1 MLRTLDKRQKGGTQ
15 DVSNSIPTNKNQDP
29 MSKSGKLMTV
39 TGNSSQAVKPL
50 DATTPPKD
58 CLPNRTLNARQQT
71 TRNKTSANGGADK
84 SGLVKFST
92 VPAQETTASMS
103 LESNSNRKKHVELK
117 SEAPPDYG
125 REVWV
130 TDSIEGFRAAR
141 IVDISKTGFSLALI
155 STDEPVSRRYEEVF
169 SSEEDPKKSVEDTCS
184 LLHLNEATL
193 LNNCRLRY
201 MNGKIYS
208 YVANILISINPY
220 QLVDGFY
227 SLQKIKEY
235 RGKSLGQKEPHI
247 YAIADK
253 SYREMRRN
261 KKSQSII
268 VAGESGAGKTESQ
281 KAVLQYLCENWGGDV
296 RHIQQRLLETNPI
309 LEAFGNAKTLRN
321 NNSSRFGK
329 FVQIHFANNGT
340 VAGGFISHYLLET
353 SRVCRQS
360 PGERNYH
367 IFYQLIA
374 GSSPE
379 LYKHL
384 KLDKPNFFT
393 YLKNGFTGFFANLD
407 SQSPSKILKKR
418 FSNTSFSYDSMVDDF
433 NGFQRLEAA
442 LRMSGLNEQEIMFV
456 WSTIAGVLHLG
467 NVEFDDIIDDSK
479 GGCKIAKNSED
490 AVMQSAA
497 LLGLQAIELKL
508 GLCARIMQTTKG
520 GLRGTLIRVPL
531 KSHEA
536 SAGRD
541 ALAKA
546 IYSKLF
552 DWVVLRINQS
562 IPFDKSTNF
571 VGVLDV
577 AGFEYYAVNSFEQ
590 FCINYC
596 NEKLQHF
603 FNERILKEEQNLY
616 EKEGLNIG
624 RIEFIDNTDCIELFE
639 TKGIGLLDLL
649 DEEARLPTQVF
660 KNFTK
665 RAHEENRKNFRLD
678 TPRKS
683 KVKIHREMRDD
694 EGLLIRHYAGS
705 VCYETKNFIEKN
717 NDQLYNSL
725 EILIEQSTFP
735 LLVSLFTSSS
745 SGPSKTN
752 NKLKTQSVGSK
763 FKLQLS
769 TLIEKLQSTGTHFV
783 RCIKPNNKM
792 IPWHFEG
799 SVVLTQLQC
808 AGMASVLK
816 LMQNGFPSRTSFG
829 ALYSTYQSN
838 LPPKLA
844 SMEPRLFSKCL
855 FRALGLD
862 HHDFQFGL
870 TRVFFKAG
878 KFSEFD
884 RMMRQDPESI
894 ESLITKVNY
903 WLVKGR
909 WKQAQYA
916 VWSVIKMKNKI
927 AYRVAH
933 VVKLQSIMRGFIS
946 RQQFSPQI
954 DLYRKL
960 CFLLKNSKEIERILS
975 RLNESSRNKWE
986 NSAKA
991 IIQELEKLVWH
1002 IKLAEKYQVGKA
1014 ESAYEI
1020 YVTRVDSIIL
1030 DLKKQQRDDELEVL
1044 ERKRRE
1050 TEKKEKREREMR
1062 LREDEEK
1069 TRQKTMEEQQAKAQ
1083 RRLEHRLIEE
1093 IRKSAA
1099 EREETQQ
1106 KDQQMRLDEIASD
1119 LLEDCDGVTLVKT
1132 TKSETSSGSSTMKV
1146 HDQYDLANWKYA
1158 ELRDAINNSMDINLL
1173 VACEEEF
1180 RRRLRIYNE
1189 WKSRNYVKRDGP
1201 TSMSVP
1207 LSVFR
1212 DAESSVQRCFKYAF
1226 DTGKEGGKQGMFYAH
1241 FSGDHIQRQLTLRP
1255 SQMPQ
1260 LMMTGHDD
1268 HQMCLLTL
1276 RETGLDQKSGAEIPI
1291 AEFERQWNMAGGVS

>member
-1 MLRTLDKRQKGGTQ
+1 MLRTLDKRQKGGTAE
-15 DVSNSIPTNKNQDP
+15 VSNSTSTNMNQDP
-29 MSKSGKLMTV
+29 KKSGKPMTA
-39 TGNSSQAVKPL
+39 TGNPPQAVK
-50 DATTPPKD
+50 DAPDKS
-58 CLPNRTLNARQQT
+58 LNARQQT
-71 TRNKTSANGGADK
+71 TKNRTSRDAGK
-84 SGLVKFST
+84 SESVKFPT
-92 VPAQETTASMS
+92 TPGQEANAFMS
-103 LESNSNRKKHVELK
+103 IENSSNRKKLVVLK
-117 SEAPPDYG
+117 NEAPPDYG
-125 REVWV
+125 REVWI
-130 TDSIEGFRAAR
+130 TDPIEGFRAAR
-141 IVDISKTGFSLALI
+141 IVDISKTGFSLALLG
-155 STDEPVSRRYEEVF
+155 TDEPVSRRYEEVF
-169 SSEEDPKKSVEDTCS
+169 SREEDPKKSVEDTCA

-201 MNGKIYS
+201 MNGKIYT

-220 QLVDGFY
+220 QLIH
-227 SLQKIKEY
+227 L
-235 RGKSLGQKEPHI
+235 
-247 YAIADK
+247 
-253 SYREMRRN
+253 
-261 KKSQSII
+261 KKSRSTAENRWDKKNHTFMQLPISHIVRGRQSPRKLCYNTYAKTGVEMYDTFSSDYSKKSEII
-268 VAGESGAGKTESQ
+268 SA
-281 KAVLQYLCENWGGDV
+281 
-296 RHIQQRLLETNPI
+296 NPI

-374 GSSPE
+374 GSSPD
-379 LYKHL
+379 LYKRL
-384 KLDKPNFFT
+384 KLDKPDCFT
-393 YLKNGFTGFFANLD
+393 VSVQLVPSQCSYLKNGFTGFFANFD
-407 SQSPSKILKKR
+407 SQSPSKILKNR
-418 FSNTSFSYDSMVDDF
+418 LGNTSFSYDSMVDDF

-442 LRMSGLNEQEIMFV
+442 LKMSGLNEQEIMFV

-467 NVEFDDIIDDSK
+467 NVEFEDIVDDSK
-479 GGCKIAKNSED
+479 GGCKIAKNCEE
-490 AVMQSAA
+490 AVMHSAA

-508 GLCARIMQTTKG
+508 GLCARIMQTTKV

-552 DWVVLRINQS
+552 DWLVLRINQS

-639 TKGIGLLDLL
+639 TKGKGLLDLL
-649 DEEARLPTQVF
+649 DEEARLPTPMF
-660 KNFTK
+660 RNFTK
-665 RAHEENRKNFRLD
+665 RAHGENRKNFRLD

-705 VCYETKNFIEKN
+705 VCYETRNFVEKN

-745 SGPSKTN
+745 SGANRTN

-769 TLIEKLQSTGTHFV
+769 ALIEKLQSTGTHFV
-783 RCIKPNNKM
+783 RCIKPNNRM

-816 LMQNGFPSRTSFG
+816 LMQNGFPSRTPFG
-829 ALYSTYQSN
+829 MLYSSYQSN

-862 HHDFQFGL
+862 QHDFQFGL

-894 ESLITKVNY
+894 KSLITRVNY

-916 VWSVIKMKNKI
+916 VWSVIKS
-927 AYRVAH
+927 
-933 VVKLQSIMRGFIS
+933 L
-946 RQQFSPQI
+946 
-954 DLYRKL
+954 
-960 CFLLKNSKEIERILS
+960 
-975 RLNESSRNKWE
+975 
-986 NSAKA
+986 
-991 IIQELEKLVWH
+991 
-1002 IKLAEKYQVGKA
+1002 
-1014 ESAYEI
+1014 
-1020 YVTRVDSIIL
+1020 
-1030 DLKKQQRDDELEVL
+1030 
-1044 ERKRRE
+1044 
-1050 TEKKEKREREMR
+1050 
-1062 LREDEEK
+1062 
-1069 TRQKTMEEQQAKAQ
+1069 
-1083 RRLEHRLIEE
+1083 
-1093 IRKSAA
+1093 
-1099 EREETQQ
+1099 
-1106 KDQQMRLDEIASD
+1106 
-1119 LLEDCDGVTLVKT
+1119 
-1132 TKSETSSGSSTMKV
+1132 
-1146 HDQYDLANWKYA
+1146 
-1158 ELRDAINNSMDINLL
+1158 
-1173 VACEEEF
+1173 
-1180 RRRLRIYNE
+1180 
-1189 WKSRNYVKRDGP
+1189 
-1201 TSMSVP
+1201 
-1207 LSVFR
+1207 
-1212 DAESSVQRCFKYAF
+1212 
-1226 DTGKEGGKQGMFYAH
+1226 
-1241 FSGDHIQRQLTLRP
+1241 
-1255 SQMPQ
+1255 
-1260 LMMTGHDD
+1260 
-1268 HQMCLLTL
+1268 
-1276 RETGLDQKSGAEIPI
+1276 
-1291 AEFERQWNMAGGVS
+1291 

>member
-1 MLRTLDKRQKGGTQ
+1 MLRTLDKRQKGGTEQ
-15 DVSNSIPTNKNQDP
+15 VSNSTSTNMNQDP
-29 MSKSGKLMTV
+29 KKSGKPMTAP
-39 TGNSSQAVKPL
+39 GNPPQAVKPL
-50 DATTPPKD
+50 DAAARPTNP
-58 CLPNRTLNARQQT
+58 LPDKTLNARQQT
-71 TRNKTSANGGADK
+71 TKNRTSANRDAAPG
-84 SGLVKFST
+84 
-92 VPAQETTASMS
+92 QEANPVTSS
-103 LESNSNRKKHVELK
+103 ENSSNRKKQVVLK
-117 SEAPPDYG
+117 NEAPPDHG
-125 REVWV
+125 REVWI
-130 TDSIEGFRAAR
+130 TDPIEGFRAAR
-141 IVDISKTGFSLALI
+141 IVDISKTGFSLALLN
-155 STDEPVSRRYEEVF
+155 TDEPVSRRYEEVF
-169 SSEEDPKKSVEDTCS
+169 SREEDPKKSVEDTCA

-201 MNGKIYS
+201 MNGKIYT

-220 QLVDGFY
+220 QLVDGLY

-261 KKSQSII
+261 RTSQSII

-281 KAVLQYLCENWGGDV
+281 KAVLQYLCENWGGEV

-379 LYKHL
+379 LFKRL
-384 KLDKPNFFT
+384 KLDKPDCFT
-393 YLKNGFTGFFANLD
+393 YLRNGFTGFFANLD
-407 SQSPSKILKKR
+407 SQSPSKILKNR
-418 FSNTSFSYDSMVDDF
+418 LGNTSFSYDSMVDDF

-442 LRMSGLNEQEIMFV
+442 LKMSGLNEQEIMFV

-467 NVEFDDIIDDSK
+467 NVEFEDIIDDSK
-479 GGCKIAKNSED
+479 GGCKIAKNCED
-490 AVMQSAA
+490 AVMHSAA
-497 LLGLQAIELKL
+497 LLGLQAIELKM

-546 IYSKLF
+546 IYSRLF
-552 DWVVLRINQS
+552 DWLVLRINQS
-562 IPFDKSTNF
+562 IPFDKSTHF

-577 AGFEYYAVNSFEQ
+577 AGFEYYAINSFEQ

-624 RIEFIDNTDCIELFE
+624 RIEFVDNTDCIELFE
-639 TKGIGLLDLL
+639 TKGKGLLDLL
-649 DEEARLPTQVF
+649 DEEARLPTPMF
-660 KNFTK
+660 RNFTK
-665 RAHEENRKNFRLD
+665 RAHAENRKNFRLD

-705 VCYETKNFIEKN
+705 VCYETKNFVEKN

-735 LLVSLFTSSS
+735 LLVSLFTSS
-745 SGPSKTN
+745 GPNRTN

-769 TLIEKLQSTGTHFV
+769 ALIEKLQSTGTHFV
-783 RCIKPNNKM
+783 RCIKPNNRM
-792 IPWHFEG
+792 IPWRFEG

-816 LMQNGFPSRTSFG
+816 LMQNGFPSRTPFG
-829 ALYSTYQSN
+829 MLYSSYQSN

-844 SMEPRLFSKCL
+844 NMEPRLFSKCL

-862 HHDFQFGL
+862 QHDFQFGL

-884 RMMRQDPESI
+884 RMMRQDPESVK
-894 ESLITKVNY
+894 SLITKVNY
-903 WLVKGR
+903 WLIKGR

-916 VWSVIKMKNKI
+916 VWSVIKSCN
-927 AYRVAH
+927 
-933 VVKLQSIMRGFIS
+933 
-946 RQQFSPQI
+946 
-954 DLYRKL
+954 LYHT
-960 CFLLKNSKEIERILS
+960 CYI
-975 RLNESSRNKWE
+975 
-986 NSAKA
+986 
-991 IIQELEKLVWH
+991 
-1002 IKLAEKYQVGKA
+1002 
-1014 ESAYEI
+1014 
-1020 YVTRVDSIIL
+1020 
-1030 DLKKQQRDDELEVL
+1030 
-1044 ERKRRE
+1044 
-1050 TEKKEKREREMR
+1050 R
-1062 LREDEEK
+1062 LRDISIPDISK
-1069 TRQKTMEEQQAKAQ
+1069 PR
-1083 RRLEHRLIEE
+1083 HF
-1093 IRKSAA
+1093 
-1099 EREETQQ
+1099 ETA
-1106 KDQQMRLDEIASD
+1106 DF
-1119 LLEDCDGVTLVKT
+1119 
-1132 TKSETSSGSSTMKV
+1132 
-1146 HDQYDLANWKYA
+1146 N
-1158 ELRDAINNSMDINLL
+1158 
-1173 VACEEEF
+1173 
-1180 RRRLRIYNE
+1180 
-1189 WKSRNYVKRDGP
+1189 
-1201 TSMSVP
+1201 
-1207 LSVFR
+1207 
-1212 DAESSVQRCFKYAF
+1212 
-1226 DTGKEGGKQGMFYAH
+1226 
-1241 FSGDHIQRQLTLRP
+1241 
-1255 SQMPQ
+1255 
-1260 LMMTGHDD
+1260 
-1268 HQMCLLTL
+1268 
-1276 RETGLDQKSGAEIPI
+1276 
-1291 AEFERQWNMAGGVS
+1291 